1 MRPNVICY
9 AIVVISGLLGKLSYF
24 FLNILC
30 FVRSCD
36 DVCII
41 KYVFNLYR
49 VVLVSF
55 IISYVLL
62 ILVVFISS
70 RITNRGVDKLA
81 VVCASIRSSI
91 SFLVG
96 SSDTIKGF
104 GFER

>member
-1 MRPNVICY
+1 MGPFCY

-81 VVCASIRSSI
+81 VVETSVRQSVRLSVSWSDHRIR
-91 SFLVG
+91 
-96 SSDTIKGF
+96 
-104 GFER
+104 

>member
-1 MRPNVICY
+1 MRPFCY

-24 FLNILC
+24 FLNRPILC